1 MDDIEVPQY
10 FVCPI
15 SLQIM
20 RDPVTAITGITYDRD
35 SIEHWLFQS
44 KNTTCPVTKQP
55 LPRDSELTP
64 NHTLRRLIQ
73 AWCTENASYG
83 IDRIPTP
90 KPPLDKAQVLK
101 LLKDFWNPKLQL
113 KIIRKIEF
121 LATKSEGNRKYLVD
135 AGVAKAMLL
144 FIANRCY
151 KEGLVDGLEEALSV
165 LHFVRISSEEL
176 SLLFMENDQ
185 IIDSLTWVFGC
196 KLQNQI
202 SVSTHAVLVLK
213 SIIQKANSIVLETLN
228 PDFFKKLVGVLRN
241 GVTQQGTN
249 AALHIMLDAC
259 PWGRNRIKM
268 VDAGAVY
275 ELIELEF
282 EAPEKKTTELIF
294 GILFHLCSCADGR
307 AQFVSHKGGIFVV
320 SNRLLK
326 VSPSADD
333 RVVLILS
340 LICKYSGT
348 NMVLQEMLEVGA
360 VYRLCTLL
368 QVDCAPYLKDK
379 ARQILRS
386 HYEEWKKCPCL
397 GISFH
402 PR

>member
-1 MDDIEVPQY
+1 
-10 FVCPI
+10 
-15 SLQIM
+15 
-20 RDPVTAITGITYDRD
+20 
-35 SIEHWLFQS
+35 
-44 KNTTCPVTKQP
+44 
-55 LPRDSELTP
+55 
-64 NHTLRRLIQ
+64 
-73 AWCTENASYG
+73 
-83 IDRIPTP
+83 
-90 KPPLDKAQVLK
+90 
-101 LLKDFWNPKLQL
+101 
-113 KIIRKIEF
+113 
-121 LATKSEGNRKYLVD
+121 
-135 AGVAKAMLL
+135 
-144 FIANRCY
+144 
-151 KEGLVDGLEEALSV
+151 
-165 LHFVRISSEEL
+165 
-176 SLLFMENDQ
+176 
-185 IIDSLTWVFGC
+185 
-196 KLQNQI
+196 
-202 SVSTHAVLVLK
+202 
-213 SIIQKANSIVLETLN
+213 
-228 PDFFKKLVGVLRN
+228 
-241 GVTQQGTN
+241 
-249 AALHIMLDAC
+249 
-259 PWGRNRIKM
+259 M

-397 GISFH
+397 GISLH